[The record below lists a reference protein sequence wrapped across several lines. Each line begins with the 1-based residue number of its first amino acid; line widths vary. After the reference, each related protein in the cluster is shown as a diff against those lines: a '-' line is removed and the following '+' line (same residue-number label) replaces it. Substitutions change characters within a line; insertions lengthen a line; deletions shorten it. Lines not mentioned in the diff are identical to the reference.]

1 MPGQELYIGHHGI
14 HSRGEKSNIVENDPE
29 SVCTVC
35 SFIPCCLTSCDELI
49 FHLDLDFGSRLS
61 KGVSQPRVALEQLT
75 TQPGGLVVVVFS

>member
-1 MPGQELYIGHHGI
+1 MLGQALYIGHHGI

-49 FHLDLDFGSRLS
+49 FHLDLDFGSRLR
-61 KGVSQPRVALEQLT
+61 KGVSQPSAACEQLT
-75 TQPGGLVVVVFS
+75 TQPGGLVVVVS